1 MKIVVLNGSPKGNKQ
16 SFTMQYIRY
25 AQKMFP
31 QVEFNSISIGQKL
44 NNMHLKEETFQE
56 ILDEM
61 ESADGIIWCFPVYV
75 YLVPS
80 QLKKFIELLFEN
92 KAEEKLKNK
101 YSAVIS
107 TSMNFLDT
115 TAIDYVHAI
124 SEDLNMH
131 FLGFFSNNSFD
142 FHKLEKR
149 KTFYLFFEN
158 FLNEIE
164 NKLPVPRR
172 FKPLVPRNDL
182 LFNPSEVPS
191 NFKLDSNGKKIIL
204 FTDNSDENSNL
215 GKMIEKFVS
224 SFKDEIE
231 IYNINNIDMKGG
243 CLSCLT
249 CGYNNK
255 CIYDDGY
262 SEFINTKLINNEI
275 IVYAL
280 SLKDRYLSYR
290 YKQFLDRAFFNGHT
304 PVTEGVQMCYIL
316 SGPLS
321 QIENLRKVI
330 SSVSEIG
337 GGNLVDIISDEFG
350 DSDEINNLIFN
361 MAKKA
366 LKFSQTGYVQTPT
379 FMSVGGYKIFRDM
392 IYGLP
397 GVLFQADY
405 RFYKRRKMF
414 DFPKN
419 KLSYR
424 LMRMLFR
431 SKKVRTIF
439 KKNMSKIFIQQYD
452 NFFKKLDIDDEKA
465 EFRIES
471 YS

>member
-1 MKIVVLNGSPKGNKQ
+1 MMKIVVLNGSPKGNKQ
-16 SFTMQYIRY
+16 SFTMQYIWY

-31 QVEFNSISIGQKL
+31 QIKFNSISIGQKL
-44 NNMHLKEETFQE
+44 NNMQLKEETFQE
-56 ILDEM
+56 ILNEM
-61 ESADGIIWCFPVYV
+61 VSADGIIWCFPVYV

-92 KAEEKLKNK
+92 KAEEKLENK
-101 YSAVIS
+101 YSALIS
-107 TSMNFLDT
+107 TSMNFFDT

-124 SEDLNMH
+124 SEDLNMR
-131 FLGFFSNNSFD
+131 FSGFYSNNSFD
-142 FHKLEKR
+142 FYKLEKR
-149 KTFYLFFEN
+149 KTFYLFIEN
-158 FLNEIE
+158 FLNAIQ

-172 FKPLVPRNDL
+172 FRSLIPRKDFI
-182 LFNPSEVPS
+182 FNPSEVS
-191 NFKLDSNGKKIIL
+191 SDFKLDNNGKKIIL
-204 FTDNSDENSNL
+204 LTDNSDENSNL
-215 GKMIEKFVS
+215 GKMIGKFVS
-224 SFKDEIE
+224 SFKDEIN

-249 CGYNNK
+249 CGYNNQ
-255 CIYDDGY
+255 CIYNDGY
-262 SEFINTKLINNEI
+262 SEFINTKLKNNDI

-290 YKQFLDRAFFNGHT
+290 YKQFLDRAFYNGHT
-304 PVTEGVQMCYIL
+304 PIIEGVQLCYL
-316 SGPLS
+316 LTGPLS
-321 QIENLRKVI
+321 QIENLRQLI
-330 SSVSEIG
+330 SCITEIS
-337 GGNLVDIISDEFG
+337 GGNLVDIITDEFG

-361 MAKKA
+361 MAQKA

-424 LMRMLFR
+424 VMRLLFK

-439 KKNMSKIFIQQYD
+439 KKNMSKIFIQKY
-452 NFFKKLDIDDEKA
+452 NKFFKKLDIDDEKA
-465 EFRIES
+465 EFRL
-471 YS
+471 